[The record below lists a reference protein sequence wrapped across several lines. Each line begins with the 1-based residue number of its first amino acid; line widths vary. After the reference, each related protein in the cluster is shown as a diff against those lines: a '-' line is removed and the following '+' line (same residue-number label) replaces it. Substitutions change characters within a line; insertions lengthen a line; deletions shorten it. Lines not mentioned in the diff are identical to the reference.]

1 MAGSDAIV
9 GVARHMLILE
19 HSLLDDIYDIEEVG
33 GDYVIEES
41 NINKEKYIDWI
52 CVSFWN
58 SYLTLRYFI
67 DALMHLLFLGVTN
80 ATHKLAIK
88 WI

>member
-1 MAGSDAIV
+1 
-9 GVARHMLILE
+9 MLILE

-58 SYLTLRYFI
+58 SYLTLR
-67 DALMHLLFLGVTN
+67 
-80 ATHKLAIK
+80 
-88 WI
+88 